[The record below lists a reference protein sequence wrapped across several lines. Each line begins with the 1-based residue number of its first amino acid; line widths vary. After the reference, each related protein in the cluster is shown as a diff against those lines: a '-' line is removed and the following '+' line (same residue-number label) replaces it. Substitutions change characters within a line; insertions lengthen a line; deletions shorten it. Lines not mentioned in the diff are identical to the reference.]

1 MTTTKSTKFL
11 DSYRVITVTLLI
23 IIVFWMGYITSNHS
37 NNDYAISYGF
47 KLTVIGIF
55 LILAGAGKVHYLF
68 RIKQTK
74 EAKYAFYGMII
85 HMIILFAATII
96 YTMFKG

>member
-1 MTTTKSTKFL
+1 MTTTKPTKFL
-11 DSYRVITVTLLI
+11 DTYRVITMTLLI
-23 IIVFWMGYITSNHS
+23 LLVFWMGYITGNHS

-55 LILAGAGKVHYLF
+55 LILAGAGKMHYLF
-68 RIKQTK
+68 RIKQNK

-85 HMIILFAATII
+85 HIIILFSATII
-96 YTMFKG
+96 YEILKG

>member
-1 MTTTKSTKFL
+1 MTRTKSTKFL
-11 DSYRVITVTLLI
+11 DSYRVITMTLLI
-23 IIVFWMGYITSNHS
+23 IIVFWMGYNTSNHS

-68 RIKQTK
+68 RIKQAK
-74 EAKYAFYGMII
+74 EARYAFYGVIL
-85 HMIILFAATII
+85 HVVILFSAVII
-96 YTMFKG
+96 YAIFKG